1 MPGAFCFA
9 NKDGENNLHGC
20 FSEFDSQKMYLCLSQ
35 LDTAASL
42 SPGVHAFK
50 FRP

>member
-9 NKDGENNLHGC
+9 NQDGENILPGY

-42 SPGVHAFK
+42 TPGVYEFK